1 MIQDLLFGVSLLVS
15 DFLPEVSKPTKTSKQ
30 DHSFYNTVSTKK
42 PRSFYEPQL
51 TQRCKKETHETQPIT
66 LLTLQILHQICFV

>member
-51 TQRCKKETHETQPIT
+51 CKKETHETQPIT
-66 LLTLQILHQICFV
+66 LLTLQILHQICSV